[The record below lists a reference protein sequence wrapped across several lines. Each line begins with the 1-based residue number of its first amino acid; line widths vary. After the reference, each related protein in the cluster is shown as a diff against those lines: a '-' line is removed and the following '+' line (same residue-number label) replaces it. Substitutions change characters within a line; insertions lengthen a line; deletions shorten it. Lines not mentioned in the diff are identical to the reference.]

1 MTAYTDS
8 LGFNKGTAGY
18 DANGLASVS
27 KIAVQLDLAKIIAAR
42 SAAGATALIATDSLQ
57 VINIPAGSVVLS
69 AGFTVTSVD
78 TGAGA
83 GTGTI
88 TLGDGSVTY
97 ASTIAIN
104 ALGASAANLANPTIY
119 KNADTL
125 DVTFGTAMA
134 TNLVVTAWAIVAD
147 VS

>member
-27 KIAVQLDLAKIIAAR
+27 KIAVQLDLAKIVAAR
-42 SAAGATALIATDSLQ
+42 SAAGASALTTSDTLQ

-69 AGFTVTSVD
+69 AGFTVTSAE
-78 TGAGA
+78 TSAT
-83 GTGTI
+83 TGTI
-88 TLGDGSVTY
+88 SLGDGSVTY

-104 ALGASAANLANPTIY
+104 ATGTSAANLANPTVY
-119 KNADTL
+119 SSADTL
-125 DVTFGTAMA
+125 DLSFGTAMA
-134 TNLVVTAWAIVAD
+134 TNVVVTAWAIVAD